1 MFCSHIDIISVRPV
15 LLPHLIPSQVVQTF
29 LIYGRVASNG
39 ESSRCAKTQSGNSL
53 SSGMRHLSS
62 RTIDAPCAR
71 QHDDFAGGGG
81 AGGSVSII
89 AGSLLGGGRVEAQG
103 EHE

>member
-1 MFCSHIDIISVRPV
+1 MARALAVPRLKVAILSH
-15 LLPHLIPSQVVQTF
+15 Q
-29 LIYGRVASNG
+29 A
-39 ESSRCAKTQSGNSL
+39 CA
-53 SSGMRHLSS
+53 
-62 RTIDAPCAR
+62 IDAPCAR